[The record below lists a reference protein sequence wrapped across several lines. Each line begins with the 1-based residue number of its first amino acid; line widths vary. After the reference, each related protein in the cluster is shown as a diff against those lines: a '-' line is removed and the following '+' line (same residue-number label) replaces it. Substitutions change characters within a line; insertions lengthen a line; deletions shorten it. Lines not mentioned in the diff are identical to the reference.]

1 MTLITNILSI
11 LADLATIAASSIAI
25 YLFFAKGKTIS
36 SALSL
41 LMNYS
46 YQLTLS
52 ELKEKLER
60 LNDYNAGD
68 SEECNKIVNILHE
81 IIGQI
86 KGNDKLYERFSDI
99 TTKIESLASD
109 KRKLTEPRKR
119 SLVSELRERL
129 RNINVTHNALS
140 MIGEENE

>member
-1 MTLITNILSI
+1 MDWLKDILSV
-11 LADLATIAASSIAI
+11 AANLATIAASCLAF
-25 YLFFAKGKTIS
+25 YLFLTKGKTLS
-36 SALSL
+36 NALSL

-60 LNDYNAGD
+60 LNDYNAKD
-68 SEECNKIVNILHE
+68 SEECDKIINILHE
-81 IIGQI
+81 ILGQI
-86 KGNDKLYERFSDI
+86 KGNESLKERFSDI
-99 TTKIESLASD
+99 LEKIEKLASD

-129 RNINVTHNALS
+129 RNLNIAHNAVRI
-140 MIGEENE
+140 IGEEHE

>member
-1 MTLITNILSI
+1 MALITNILSI
-11 LADLATIAASSIAI
+11 LANLATIAASGIAI
-25 YLFFAKGKTIS
+25 YLFFTKGKTIS
-36 SALSL
+36 TAISL

-60 LNDYNAGD
+60 LNDYNAND

-86 KGNDKLYERFSDI
+86 KGNDKLHERFSDI
-99 TTKIESLASD
+99 TEKIETLASD

-140 MIGEENE
+140 ITGEEN

>member
-1 MTLITNILSI
+1 LALFTNILSI

-25 YLFFAKGKTIS
+25 YLFFVKGKTIS
-36 SALSL
+36 TALSL

-60 LNDYNAGD
+60 LNDYNASD
-68 SEECNKIVNILHE
+68 SEDCNKIVNILHE

-86 KGNDKLYERFSDI
+86 KGNEKLYERFSDI
-99 TTKIESLASD
+99 THKIELLASD